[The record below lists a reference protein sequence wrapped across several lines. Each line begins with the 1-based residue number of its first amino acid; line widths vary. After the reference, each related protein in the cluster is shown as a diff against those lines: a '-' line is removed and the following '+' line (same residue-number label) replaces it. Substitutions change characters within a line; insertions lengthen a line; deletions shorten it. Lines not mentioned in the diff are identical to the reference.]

1 LVEKTSQ
8 PRDRDPANGIPSGTN
23 GTASGT
29 GGTGGTGEG
38 RRASGYGAVTN
49 KRASIVIRRQSLAAG
64 KEKEKEE
71 ERKEEE
77 EPAIQSIDLKTA
89 VRIIGLI
96 EERQHDVNAF
106 VRSAALRVLVS
117 LVEGGFVPLSKFLSV
132 TRVAAE
138 RLQDKGVLVRKNAMN
153 LLTTVLVNNPYEGS
167 LNAALYQQ
175 KIAELEALLQT
186 FTPQNGENSAV
197 SPSEQEEQQKTQRLL
212 DYYSSAAQ
220 FTAVITD
227 SVATVSLLL
236 NSSTEGDVL
245 AALHFLPLAAAF
257 SIKGID
263 KALRRM
269 NLLVWGASPAVMKEL
284 VA

>member
-1 LVEKTSQ
+1 MLLKLLGREAYTLRVAVIQAAGTLVEKTSQ

-23 GTASGT
+23 GTGSGT
-29 GGTGGTGEG
+29 GGTGGEG

-64 KEKEKEE
+64 KEKEE

-153 LLTTVLVNNPYEGS
+153 VRTGGVRDE
-167 LNAALYQQ
+167 
-175 KIAELEALLQT
+175 
-186 FTPQNGENSAV
+186 
-197 SPSEQEEQQKTQRLL
+197 
-212 DYYSSAAQ
+212 
-220 FTAVITD
+220 
-227 SVATVSLLL
+227 
-236 NSSTEGDVL
+236 
-245 AALHFLPLAAAF
+245 
-257 SIKGID
+257 
-263 KALRRM
+263 
-269 NLLVWGASPAVMKEL
+269 
-284 VA
+284 

>member
-1 LVEKTSQ
+1 MLLKLLGREAYTLRVAVIQAAGTLVEKTSQ
-8 PRDRDPANGIPSGTN
+8 PRGRDPANGISSGTN

-29 GGTGGTGEG
+29 GGEG

-64 KEKEKEE
+64 KEKEE

-153 LLTTVLVNNPYEGS
+153 VRAGGVRDE
-167 LNAALYQQ
+167 
-175 KIAELEALLQT
+175 
-186 FTPQNGENSAV
+186 
-197 SPSEQEEQQKTQRLL
+197 
-212 DYYSSAAQ
+212 
-220 FTAVITD
+220 
-227 SVATVSLLL
+227 
-236 NSSTEGDVL
+236 
-245 AALHFLPLAAAF
+245 
-257 SIKGID
+257 
-263 KALRRM
+263 
-269 NLLVWGASPAVMKEL
+269 
-284 VA
+284 

>member
-1 LVEKTSQ
+1 MLLKLLGREAYTLRVAVIQAAGTLVEKTSQ

-23 GTASGT
+23 GTGSGT
-29 GGTGGTGEG
+29 GGEG

-71 ERKEEE
+71 GKEEE

-153 LLTTVLVNNPYEGS
+153 VRTGGVRDE
-167 LNAALYQQ
+167 
-175 KIAELEALLQT
+175 
-186 FTPQNGENSAV
+186 
-197 SPSEQEEQQKTQRLL
+197 
-212 DYYSSAAQ
+212 
-220 FTAVITD
+220 
-227 SVATVSLLL
+227 
-236 NSSTEGDVL
+236 
-245 AALHFLPLAAAF
+245 
-257 SIKGID
+257 
-263 KALRRM
+263 
-269 NLLVWGASPAVMKEL
+269 
-284 VA
+284 

>member
-1 LVEKTSQ
+1 MLLKLLGREAYTLRVAVIQAAGTLVEKTSQ

-71 ERKEEE
+71 GKEEE

-153 LLTTVLVNNPYEGS
+153 VRAGGVRDE
-167 LNAALYQQ
+167 
-175 KIAELEALLQT
+175 
-186 FTPQNGENSAV
+186 
-197 SPSEQEEQQKTQRLL
+197 
-212 DYYSSAAQ
+212 
-220 FTAVITD
+220 
-227 SVATVSLLL
+227 
-236 NSSTEGDVL
+236 
-245 AALHFLPLAAAF
+245 
-257 SIKGID
+257 
-263 KALRRM
+263 
-269 NLLVWGASPAVMKEL
+269 
-284 VA
+284 

>member
-1 LVEKTSQ
+1 MLLKLLGREAYTLRVAVIQAAGTLVEKTSQ

-77 EPAIQSIDLKTA
+77 EPA

-153 LLTTVLVNNPYEGS
+153 VRAGGVRDE
-167 LNAALYQQ
+167 
-175 KIAELEALLQT
+175 
-186 FTPQNGENSAV
+186 
-197 SPSEQEEQQKTQRLL
+197 
-212 DYYSSAAQ
+212 
-220 FTAVITD
+220 
-227 SVATVSLLL
+227 
-236 NSSTEGDVL
+236 
-245 AALHFLPLAAAF
+245 
-257 SIKGID
+257 
-263 KALRRM
+263 
-269 NLLVWGASPAVMKEL
+269 
-284 VA
+284 

>member
-1 LVEKTSQ
+1 MLLKLLGREAYTLRVAVIQAAGTLVEKTSQ

-38 RRASGYGAVTN
+38 RRASGYGAVMN

-71 ERKEEE
+71 EGKEEE

-106 VRSAALRVLVS
+106 VLVS

-153 LLTTVLVNNPYEGS
+153 VRTGGVRDE
-167 LNAALYQQ
+167 
-175 KIAELEALLQT
+175 
-186 FTPQNGENSAV
+186 
-197 SPSEQEEQQKTQRLL
+197 
-212 DYYSSAAQ
+212 
-220 FTAVITD
+220 
-227 SVATVSLLL
+227 
-236 NSSTEGDVL
+236 
-245 AALHFLPLAAAF
+245 
-257 SIKGID
+257 
-263 KALRRM
+263 
-269 NLLVWGASPAVMKEL
+269 
-284 VA
+284 

>member
-1 LVEKTSQ
+1 MLLKLLGREAYTLRVAVIQAAGTLVEKTSQ
-8 PRDRDPANGIPSGTN
+8 PRDRDPANGISSGTN
-23 GTASGT
+23 GTAS
-29 GGTGGTGEG
+29 GTGGTGEG

-71 ERKEEE
+71 GKEEE

-153 LLTTVLVNNPYEGS
+153 VRTGGVRDE
-167 LNAALYQQ
+167 
-175 KIAELEALLQT
+175 
-186 FTPQNGENSAV
+186 
-197 SPSEQEEQQKTQRLL
+197 
-212 DYYSSAAQ
+212 
-220 FTAVITD
+220 
-227 SVATVSLLL
+227 
-236 NSSTEGDVL
+236 
-245 AALHFLPLAAAF
+245 
-257 SIKGID
+257 
-263 KALRRM
+263 
-269 NLLVWGASPAVMKEL
+269 
-284 VA
+284 

>member
-1 LVEKTSQ
+1 MLLKLLGREAYTLRVAVIQAAGTLVEKTSQ

-23 GTASGT
+23 GTAS
-29 GGTGGTGEG
+29 GTGGTGEG

-64 KEKEKEE
+64 KGKEE
-71 ERKEEE
+71 EGKEEE

-153 LLTTVLVNNPYEGS
+153 VRTGGVCDE
-167 LNAALYQQ
+167 
-175 KIAELEALLQT
+175 
-186 FTPQNGENSAV
+186 
-197 SPSEQEEQQKTQRLL
+197 
-212 DYYSSAAQ
+212 
-220 FTAVITD
+220 
-227 SVATVSLLL
+227 
-236 NSSTEGDVL
+236 
-245 AALHFLPLAAAF
+245 
-257 SIKGID
+257 
-263 KALRRM
+263 
-269 NLLVWGASPAVMKEL
+269 
-284 VA
+284 

>member
-1 LVEKTSQ
+1 MLLKLLGREAYTLRVAVIQAAGTLVEKTSQ
-8 PRDRDPANGIPSGTN
+8 PRDRDPANGISSGTN
-23 GTASGT
+23 GTGSGT
-29 GGTGGTGEG
+29 GGEG

-71 ERKEEE
+71 GKEEE

-153 LLTTVLVNNPYEGS
+153 VRTGGVRDE
-167 LNAALYQQ
+167 
-175 KIAELEALLQT
+175 
-186 FTPQNGENSAV
+186 
-197 SPSEQEEQQKTQRLL
+197 
-212 DYYSSAAQ
+212 
-220 FTAVITD
+220 
-227 SVATVSLLL
+227 
-236 NSSTEGDVL
+236 
-245 AALHFLPLAAAF
+245 
-257 SIKGID
+257 
-263 KALRRM
+263 
-269 NLLVWGASPAVMKEL
+269 
-284 VA
+284 

>member
-1 LVEKTSQ
+1 MLLKLLGREAYTLRVAVIQAAGTLVEKTSQ

-29 GGTGGTGEG
+29 GGEG

-64 KEKEKEE
+64 KEKEEE
-71 ERKEEE
+71 GKEEE

-153 LLTTVLVNNPYEGS
+153 VRTGGVRDE
-167 LNAALYQQ
+167 
-175 KIAELEALLQT
+175 
-186 FTPQNGENSAV
+186 
-197 SPSEQEEQQKTQRLL
+197 
-212 DYYSSAAQ
+212 
-220 FTAVITD
+220 
-227 SVATVSLLL
+227 
-236 NSSTEGDVL
+236 
-245 AALHFLPLAAAF
+245 
-257 SIKGID
+257 
-263 KALRRM
+263 
-269 NLLVWGASPAVMKEL
+269 
-284 VA
+284 

>member
-1 LVEKTSQ
+1 MLLKLLGREAYTLRVAVIQAAGTLVEKTSQ

-64 KEKEKEE
+64 KEKEE

-153 LLTTVLVNNPYEGS
+153 VRAGGVRDE
-167 LNAALYQQ
+167 
-175 KIAELEALLQT
+175 
-186 FTPQNGENSAV
+186 
-197 SPSEQEEQQKTQRLL
+197 
-212 DYYSSAAQ
+212 
-220 FTAVITD
+220 
-227 SVATVSLLL
+227 
-236 NSSTEGDVL
+236 
-245 AALHFLPLAAAF
+245 
-257 SIKGID
+257 
-263 KALRRM
+263 
-269 NLLVWGASPAVMKEL
+269 
-284 VA
+284 

>member
-1 LVEKTSQ
+1 MLLKLLGREAYTLRVAVIQAAGTLVEKTSQ

-23 GTASGT
+23 GTAS
-29 GGTGGTGEG
+29 GTGGTGEG

-153 LLTTVLVNNPYEGS
+153 VRAGGVRDE
-167 LNAALYQQ
+167 
-175 KIAELEALLQT
+175 
-186 FTPQNGENSAV
+186 
-197 SPSEQEEQQKTQRLL
+197 
-212 DYYSSAAQ
+212 
-220 FTAVITD
+220 
-227 SVATVSLLL
+227 
-236 NSSTEGDVL
+236 
-245 AALHFLPLAAAF
+245 
-257 SIKGID
+257 
-263 KALRRM
+263 
-269 NLLVWGASPAVMKEL
+269 
-284 VA
+284 

>member
-1 LVEKTSQ
+1 MLLKLLGREAYTLRVAVIQAAGTLVEKTSQ

-64 KEKEKEE
+64 KEKEEE
-71 ERKEEE
+71 GKEEE

-153 LLTTVLVNNPYEGS
+153 VRAGGVRDE
-167 LNAALYQQ
+167 
-175 KIAELEALLQT
+175 
-186 FTPQNGENSAV
+186 
-197 SPSEQEEQQKTQRLL
+197 
-212 DYYSSAAQ
+212 
-220 FTAVITD
+220 
-227 SVATVSLLL
+227 
-236 NSSTEGDVL
+236 
-245 AALHFLPLAAAF
+245 
-257 SIKGID
+257 
-263 KALRRM
+263 
-269 NLLVWGASPAVMKEL
+269 
-284 VA
+284 

>member
-1 LVEKTSQ
+1 MLLKLLGREAYTLRVAVIQAAGTLVEKTSQ
-8 PRDRDPANGIPSGTN
+8 PRDRDPANGISSGTN
-23 GTASGT
+23 GTAS
-29 GGTGGTGEG
+29 GTGGTGEG

-71 ERKEEE
+71 GKEEE

-153 LLTTVLVNNPYEGS
+153 VRAGGVRDE
-167 LNAALYQQ
+167 
-175 KIAELEALLQT
+175 
-186 FTPQNGENSAV
+186 
-197 SPSEQEEQQKTQRLL
+197 
-212 DYYSSAAQ
+212 
-220 FTAVITD
+220 
-227 SVATVSLLL
+227 
-236 NSSTEGDVL
+236 
-245 AALHFLPLAAAF
+245 
-257 SIKGID
+257 
-263 KALRRM
+263 
-269 NLLVWGASPAVMKEL
+269 
-284 VA
+284 

>member
-1 LVEKTSQ
+1 MLLKLLGREAYTLRVAVIQAAGTLVEKTSQ
-8 PRDRDPANGIPSGTN
+8 PRDRDPANGISSGTN

-29 GGTGGTGEG
+29 GGEG

-153 LLTTVLVNNPYEGS
+153 VRAGGVRDE
-167 LNAALYQQ
+167 
-175 KIAELEALLQT
+175 
-186 FTPQNGENSAV
+186 
-197 SPSEQEEQQKTQRLL
+197 
-212 DYYSSAAQ
+212 
-220 FTAVITD
+220 
-227 SVATVSLLL
+227 
-236 NSSTEGDVL
+236 
-245 AALHFLPLAAAF
+245 
-257 SIKGID
+257 
-263 KALRRM
+263 
-269 NLLVWGASPAVMKEL
+269 
-284 VA
+284 

>member
-1 LVEKTSQ
+1 MLLKLLGREAYTLRVAVIQAAGTLVEKTSQ
-8 PRDRDPANGIPSGTN
+8 PRDRDPANGISSGTN
-23 GTASGT
+23 GTAS
-29 GGTGGTGEG
+29 GTGGTGEG

-71 ERKEEE
+71 EGKEEE

-153 LLTTVLVNNPYEGS
+153 VRTGGVRDE
-167 LNAALYQQ
+167 
-175 KIAELEALLQT
+175 
-186 FTPQNGENSAV
+186 
-197 SPSEQEEQQKTQRLL
+197 
-212 DYYSSAAQ
+212 
-220 FTAVITD
+220 
-227 SVATVSLLL
+227 
-236 NSSTEGDVL
+236 
-245 AALHFLPLAAAF
+245 
-257 SIKGID
+257 
-263 KALRRM
+263 
-269 NLLVWGASPAVMKEL
+269 
-284 VA
+284 

>member
-1 LVEKTSQ
+1 MLLKLLGREAYTLRVAVIQAAGTLVEKTSQ

-23 GTASGT
+23 GTGS
-29 GGTGGTGEG
+29 GTGGTGEG

-153 LLTTVLVNNPYEGS
+153 VRTGGVRDE
-167 LNAALYQQ
+167 
-175 KIAELEALLQT
+175 
-186 FTPQNGENSAV
+186 
-197 SPSEQEEQQKTQRLL
+197 
-212 DYYSSAAQ
+212 
-220 FTAVITD
+220 
-227 SVATVSLLL
+227 
-236 NSSTEGDVL
+236 
-245 AALHFLPLAAAF
+245 
-257 SIKGID
+257 
-263 KALRRM
+263 
-269 NLLVWGASPAVMKEL
+269 
-284 VA
+284 

>member
-1 LVEKTSQ
+1 MLLKLLGREAYTLRVAVIQAAGTLVEKTSQ
-8 PRDRDPANGIPSGTN
+8 PRDRDPANGISSGTN
-23 GTASGT
+23 GTAS
-29 GGTGGTGEG
+29 GTGGTGEG

-71 ERKEEE
+71 ERKEEQ

-153 LLTTVLVNNPYEGS
+153 VRTGGVRDE
-167 LNAALYQQ
+167 
-175 KIAELEALLQT
+175 
-186 FTPQNGENSAV
+186 
-197 SPSEQEEQQKTQRLL
+197 
-212 DYYSSAAQ
+212 
-220 FTAVITD
+220 
-227 SVATVSLLL
+227 
-236 NSSTEGDVL
+236 
-245 AALHFLPLAAAF
+245 
-257 SIKGID
+257 
-263 KALRRM
+263 
-269 NLLVWGASPAVMKEL
+269 
-284 VA
+284 

>member
-1 LVEKTSQ
+1 MLLKLLGREAYTLRVAVIQAAGTLVEKTSQ

-64 KEKEKEE
+64 KEKEE

-106 VRSAALRVLVS
+106 VRSAVLRVLVS

-153 LLTTVLVNNPYEGS
+153 VRAGGVRDE
-167 LNAALYQQ
+167 
-175 KIAELEALLQT
+175 
-186 FTPQNGENSAV
+186 
-197 SPSEQEEQQKTQRLL
+197 
-212 DYYSSAAQ
+212 
-220 FTAVITD
+220 
-227 SVATVSLLL
+227 
-236 NSSTEGDVL
+236 
-245 AALHFLPLAAAF
+245 
-257 SIKGID
+257 
-263 KALRRM
+263 
-269 NLLVWGASPAVMKEL
+269 
-284 VA
+284 

>member
-1 LVEKTSQ
+1 MLLKLLGREAYTLRVAVIQAAGTLVEKTSQ
-8 PRDRDPANGIPSGTN
+8 PRGRDPANGISSGTN

-29 GGTGGTGEG
+29 GGEG

-153 LLTTVLVNNPYEGS
+153 VRTGGVRDE
-167 LNAALYQQ
+167 
-175 KIAELEALLQT
+175 
-186 FTPQNGENSAV
+186 
-197 SPSEQEEQQKTQRLL
+197 
-212 DYYSSAAQ
+212 
-220 FTAVITD
+220 
-227 SVATVSLLL
+227 
-236 NSSTEGDVL
+236 
-245 AALHFLPLAAAF
+245 
-257 SIKGID
+257 
-263 KALRRM
+263 
-269 NLLVWGASPAVMKEL
+269 
-284 VA
+284 

>member
-1 LVEKTSQ
+1 MLLKLLGREAYTLRVAVIQAAGTLVEKTSQ
-8 PRDRDPANGIPSGTN
+8 PRDRDPANGISSGTN
-23 GTASGT
+23 GTAS
-29 GGTGGTGEG
+29 GTGGTGEG

-64 KEKEKEE
+64 KEKEEE
-71 ERKEEE
+71 GKEEE

-153 LLTTVLVNNPYEGS
+153 VRAGGVRDE
-167 LNAALYQQ
+167 
-175 KIAELEALLQT
+175 
-186 FTPQNGENSAV
+186 
-197 SPSEQEEQQKTQRLL
+197 
-212 DYYSSAAQ
+212 
-220 FTAVITD
+220 
-227 SVATVSLLL
+227 
-236 NSSTEGDVL
+236 
-245 AALHFLPLAAAF
+245 
-257 SIKGID
+257 
-263 KALRRM
+263 
-269 NLLVWGASPAVMKEL
+269 
-284 VA
+284 

>member
-1 LVEKTSQ
+1 M
-8 PRDRDPANGIPSGTN
+8 
-23 GTASGT
+23 
-29 GGTGGTGEG
+29 
-38 RRASGYGAVTN
+38 TN

-64 KEKEKEE
+64 KEKEE

-153 LLTTVLVNNPYEGS
+153 VRAGGVRDE
-167 LNAALYQQ
+167 
-175 KIAELEALLQT
+175 
-186 FTPQNGENSAV
+186 
-197 SPSEQEEQQKTQRLL
+197 
-212 DYYSSAAQ
+212 
-220 FTAVITD
+220 
-227 SVATVSLLL
+227 
-236 NSSTEGDVL
+236 
-245 AALHFLPLAAAF
+245 
-257 SIKGID
+257 
-263 KALRRM
+263 
-269 NLLVWGASPAVMKEL
+269 
-284 VA
+284 

>member
-1 LVEKTSQ
+1 M
-8 PRDRDPANGIPSGTN
+8 
-23 GTASGT
+23 
-29 GGTGGTGEG
+29 
-38 RRASGYGAVTN
+38 TN

-71 ERKEEE
+71 GKEEE

-153 LLTTVLVNNPYEGS
+153 VRTGGVRDE
-167 LNAALYQQ
+167 
-175 KIAELEALLQT
+175 
-186 FTPQNGENSAV
+186 
-197 SPSEQEEQQKTQRLL
+197 
-212 DYYSSAAQ
+212 
-220 FTAVITD
+220 
-227 SVATVSLLL
+227 
-236 NSSTEGDVL
+236 
-245 AALHFLPLAAAF
+245 
-257 SIKGID
+257 
-263 KALRRM
+263 
-269 NLLVWGASPAVMKEL
+269 
-284 VA
+284 

>member
-1 LVEKTSQ
+1 MLLKLLGREAYTLRVAVIQAAGTLVEKTSQ

-23 GTASGT
+23 GTGSGT

-153 LLTTVLVNNPYEGS
+153 VRTGGVRDE
-167 LNAALYQQ
+167 
-175 KIAELEALLQT
+175 
-186 FTPQNGENSAV
+186 
-197 SPSEQEEQQKTQRLL
+197 
-212 DYYSSAAQ
+212 
-220 FTAVITD
+220 
-227 SVATVSLLL
+227 
-236 NSSTEGDVL
+236 
-245 AALHFLPLAAAF
+245 
-257 SIKGID
+257 
-263 KALRRM
+263 
-269 NLLVWGASPAVMKEL
+269 
-284 VA
+284 

>member
-1 LVEKTSQ
+1 MLLKLLGREAYTLRVAVIQAAGTLVEKTSQ

-64 KEKEKEE
+64 KEKEE

-138 RLQDKGVLVRKNAMN
+138 RLQDKGVLVRKKAMN
-153 LLTTVLVNNPYEGS
+153 VRAGGVRDE
-167 LNAALYQQ
+167 
-175 KIAELEALLQT
+175 
-186 FTPQNGENSAV
+186 
-197 SPSEQEEQQKTQRLL
+197 
-212 DYYSSAAQ
+212 
-220 FTAVITD
+220 
-227 SVATVSLLL
+227 
-236 NSSTEGDVL
+236 
-245 AALHFLPLAAAF
+245 
-257 SIKGID
+257 
-263 KALRRM
+263 
-269 NLLVWGASPAVMKEL
+269 
-284 VA
+284 

>member
-1 LVEKTSQ
+1 MLLKLLGREAYTLRVAVIQAAGTLVEKTSQ
-8 PRDRDPANGIPSGTN
+8 PRDRDPANGISSGTN
-23 GTASGT
+23 GTAS
-29 GGTGGTGEG
+29 GTGGTGEG

-153 LLTTVLVNNPYEGS
+153 VRTGGVRDE
-167 LNAALYQQ
+167 
-175 KIAELEALLQT
+175 
-186 FTPQNGENSAV
+186 
-197 SPSEQEEQQKTQRLL
+197 
-212 DYYSSAAQ
+212 
-220 FTAVITD
+220 
-227 SVATVSLLL
+227 
-236 NSSTEGDVL
+236 
-245 AALHFLPLAAAF
+245 
-257 SIKGID
+257 
-263 KALRRM
+263 
-269 NLLVWGASPAVMKEL
+269 
-284 VA
+284 

>member
-1 LVEKTSQ
+1 MLLKLLGREAYTLRVAVIQAAGTLVEKTSQ
-8 PRDRDPANGIPSGTN
+8 PRDRDPANGISSGTN
-23 GTASGT
+23 GTAS
-29 GGTGGTGEG
+29 GTGGTGEG

-71 ERKEEE
+71 GKEEE

-138 RLQDKGVLVRKNAMN
+138 RLQDKGYKVLALEAMLVR
-153 LLTTVLVNNPYEGS
+153 
-167 LNAALYQQ
+167 AA
-175 KIAELEALLQT
+175 
-186 FTPQNGENSAV
+186 
-197 SPSEQEEQQKTQRLL
+197 R
-212 DYYSSAAQ
+212 AAQ
-220 FTAVITD
+220 
-227 SVATVSLLL
+227 
-236 NSSTEGDVL
+236 
-245 AALHFLPLAAAF
+245 
-257 SIKGID
+257 
-263 KALRRM
+263 RR
-269 NLLVWGASPAVMKEL
+269 
-284 VA
+284 